1 MLTSLILGPV
11 LFAPPEPQP
20 VEPRCEIAATV
31 TCLQTLS
38 GGRPAQSR
46 YPRQADSYVL
56 VRCPEESRFCVTT
69 LIAAP
74 KVSTA
79 EVARMAQARLEMPLP
94 VPRTRPSPTSY
105 VGLRTFLWLEP
116 DLWKVYQAKAD
127 AAGQRVVLTG
137 RPLRVR
143 WDLGDGQEVCV
154 GSSGPDG
161 PCSHVWTRSSPE
173 PYTVTATVEY
183 EVSWKCEGDCDA
195 PSGTLPVL
203 EVSGHTRVIVREIQ
217 TSVHAPG

>member
-1 MLTSLILGPV
+1 MLTSLALAVAFG
-11 LFAPPEPQP
+11 PPEPRL
-20 VEPRCEIAATV
+20 VDPRCEVSAVV

-38 GGRPAQSR
+38 EGRPGR
-46 YPRQADSYVL
+46 YAPRSEPYV
-56 VRCPEESRFCVTT
+56 VIPCPTESQFCVTT

-74 KVSTA
+74 KVGTA
-79 EVARMAQARLEMPLP
+79 EVARMALARLEMPIP

-105 VGLRTFLWLEP
+105 VGLRTFLWLQS
-116 DLWKVYQAKAD
+116 DLWHVYRARARV
-127 AAGQRVVLTG
+127 AGQRVVLTG

-154 GSSGPDG
+154 GPSGPEG
-161 PCSHVWTRSSPE
+161 PCSHVWTRSARA

-183 EVSWKCEGDCDA
+183 GVSWTCEGACDA

-203 EVSGHTRVIVREIQ
+203 EASGSTAVLVREIQ
-217 TSVHAPG
+217 THAHGPR